1 MLTRLWRSLRMR
13 GIEGRSVV
21 SLRQAA
27 ERAALLAYAA
37 RAAGVRTPRLLSI
50 AEADDSMLLVQE
62 RPGPRRAAGRPS
74 TPTSS
79 PTRCSRR
86 SGRSCSSRTTPGSR
100 TAR

>member
-1 MLTRLWRSLRMR
+1 MR

-37 RAAGVRTPRLLSI
+37 RAAGVRTPKLLSI

-62 RPGPRRAAGRPS
+62 RPGHAVPLARPRPRAAHRRACSQEIWAQLQLAHDAGHRAPRR
-74 TPTSS
+74 
-79 PTRCSRR
+79 
-86 SGRSCSSRTTPGSR
+86 
-100 TAR
+100 